1 MIQLNLTQ
9 NDIQILTQLLENCI
23 TELRGEIH
31 ASDSYEY
38 KMMLKE
44 RKVVL
49 SKLYDALINAE
60 EEIPLAG

>member
-9 NDIQILTQLLENCI
+9 NELQILTQLLENSI

-31 ASDSYEY
+31 ASDNYEY

-49 SKLYDALINAE
+49 SKLYDALIKADE
-60 EEIPLAG
+60 AMPLAE

>member
-1 MIQLNLTQ
+1 MIQLNLTK

-23 TELRGEIH
+23 NDLRGEIR
-31 ASDSYEY
+31 ASDNYEY

-49 SKLYDALINAE
+49 SKLYDALINADE
-60 EEIPLAG
+60 QIPIAD